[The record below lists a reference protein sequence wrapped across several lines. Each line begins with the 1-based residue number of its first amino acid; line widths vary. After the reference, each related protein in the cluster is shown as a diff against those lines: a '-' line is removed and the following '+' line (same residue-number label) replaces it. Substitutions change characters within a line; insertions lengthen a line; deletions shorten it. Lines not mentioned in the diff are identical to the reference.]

1 MDHLTSLSLGQVE
14 VGQLIIPVGTIGPV
28 YVKVGDG
35 IYIPGDQ
42 FRLMASGKD
51 ISSIAKRREFIGK
64 TSFDS
69 VLSKQGLGHQAF
81 FALTDEEVHLLYV
94 DCKRLK
100 GNAHVDS
107 VHPGNRAH

>member
-1 MDHLTSLSLGQVE
+1 MDHLTSLCLGQVE

-28 YVKVGDG
+28 FIKVGDG

-42 FRLMASGKD
+42 FRAMADGND
-51 ISSIAKRREFIGK
+51 ISSIEKRRDFISK

-94 DCKRLK
+94 DCKKLK
-100 GNAHVDS
+100 GNPHVCTDRS
-107 VHPGNRAH
+107 VGACH